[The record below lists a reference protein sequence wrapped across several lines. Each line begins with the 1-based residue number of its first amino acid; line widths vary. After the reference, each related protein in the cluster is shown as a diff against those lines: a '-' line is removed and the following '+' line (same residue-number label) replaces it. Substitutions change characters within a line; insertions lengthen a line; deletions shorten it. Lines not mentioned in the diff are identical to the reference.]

1 MQSVGQG
8 SYILRYWCVILHYH
22 YYYSV
27 VLMTSSTVF
36 ILLFF
41 SCFSN
46 FNRLSETA
54 SFAKYALLL
63 LFIYL
68 VALYCFM
75 GFFISLSFSLF
86 LFLFLEQLSSI
97 CSIILQPLFDMLG
110 QSFVQVDIYV
120 SPGSHANEESGAL
133 KINGHTW
140 SDGFALFS

>member
-1 MQSVGQG
+1 
-8 SYILRYWCVILHYH
+8 
-22 YYYSV
+22 
-27 VLMTSSTVF
+27 MTLSTVL
-36 ILLFF
+36 ILLFL

-54 SFAKYALLL
+54 SFAQYVLL
-63 LFIYL
+63 LFIDL

-75 GFFISLSFSLF
+75 CFFISLSFSLF

-97 CSIILQPLFDMLG
+97 CYIILQPLFDMLG

-133 KINGHTW
+133 KINGHT
-140 SDGFALFS
+140 